1 MGNNSPA
8 AARMTEWARGTEP
21 PASLKA
27 HLAAGCYMTRSC
39 SSLQLTSSYRAAL
52 FQQPSLVPSK
62 HSILSP
68 CLSPLGF
75 QDKTITNATDKM

>member
-1 MGNNSPA
+1 MGPGAPSL
-8 AARMTEWARGTEP
+8 

-27 HLAAGCYMTRSC
+27 HLAAGCYVTRSC

-75 QDKTITNATDKM
+75 QDKTITNATDKT